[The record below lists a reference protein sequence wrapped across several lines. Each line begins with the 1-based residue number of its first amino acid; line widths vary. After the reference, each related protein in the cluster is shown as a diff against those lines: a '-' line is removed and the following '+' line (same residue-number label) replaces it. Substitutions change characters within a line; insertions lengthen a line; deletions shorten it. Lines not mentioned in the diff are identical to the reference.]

1 MRTVKLEMPF
11 CRVIPQPLCEEYPVE
26 IPGAERRWDTMSFYD
41 YVETTQAL
49 LVSFALTDGAAQA
62 GSYIMSFAS
71 SLIKLLK

>member
-1 MRTVKLEMPF
+1 M
-11 CRVIPQPLCEEYPVE
+11 E

-62 GSYIMSFAS
+62 VSYIMSFAS